1 MQHIMRP
8 DRGEIKNGVNYSGVC
23 VRHTWLFTIC
33 FLVFTRE
40 LHSNFPFSDALGR
53 SIMLLSAIGLLAS
66 RLFIGQV
73 NNKMDV

>member
-40 LHSNFPFSDALGR
+40 LHSKFPFSDAL
-53 SIMLLSAIGLLAS
+53 SCCLALLAYLLLDS
-66 RLFIGQV
+66 L
-73 NNKMDV
+73 